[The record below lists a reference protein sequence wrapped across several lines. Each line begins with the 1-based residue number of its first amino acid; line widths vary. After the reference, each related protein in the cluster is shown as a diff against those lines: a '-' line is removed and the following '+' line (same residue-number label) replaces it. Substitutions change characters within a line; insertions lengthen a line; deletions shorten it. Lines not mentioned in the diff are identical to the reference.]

1 MDAAI
6 LKAKAIALKELGD
19 DTFYGLPYTE
29 RIKEKA
35 TSLADKLGAQKTTV
49 ILASYLHAISTK
61 DRQSTSVESSDKAS
75 LILKRIGCPD
85 ELRIQVTKIIMLSDP
100 KNWDTSKRPKTIEE
114 KIFYDAKASE
124 DISSIGLIRLII
136 SLKEQNL
143 KDEEMIGSID
153 NFIKEKYGSLFFD
166 KTKNMIEY
174 DYRLVTEFVTN
185 AKKQGDVL

>member
-49 ILASYLHAISTK
+49 ILASYLHAIPKK
-61 DRQSTSVESSDKAS
+61 DRPSTSVESSDKAS

-100 KNWDTSKRPKTIEE
+100 NNWDTSKRPKTIEE

-124 DISSIGLIRLII
+124 DISSIGI
-136 SLKEQNL
+136 LKHLMQLKNQNINN
-143 KDEEMIGSID
+143 KEIVSSID
-153 NFIKEKYGSLFFD
+153 NFIKTKYMSLFFD

-174 DYRLVTEFVTN
+174 DYRLVTEFITN

>member
-1 MDAAI
+1 MGDTI

-29 RIKEKA
+29 RVKEKA
-35 TSLADKLGAQKTTV
+35 ISLADRLGAQTLPL
-49 ILASYLHAISTK
+49 ILASYLHAIPKK
-61 DRQSTSVESSDKAS
+61 DKQSTSVESSDKAS

-85 ELRIQVTKIIMLSDP
+85 ELRIRVTRIIMLGDP

-114 KIFYDAKASE
+114 KIFYDAKVSE
-124 DISSIGLIRLII
+124 DISSIGLIKQII
-136 SLKEQNL
+136 SLEEQNL
-143 KDEEMIGSID
+143 KDEELIGSID
-153 NFIKEKYGSLFFD
+153 NFMKEKYGSLFFD